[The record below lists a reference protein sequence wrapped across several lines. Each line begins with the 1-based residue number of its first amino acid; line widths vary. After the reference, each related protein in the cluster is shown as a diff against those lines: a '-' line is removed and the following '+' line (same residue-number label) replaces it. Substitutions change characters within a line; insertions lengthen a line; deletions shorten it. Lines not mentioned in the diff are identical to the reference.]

1 MKAIKKM
8 MVAVLLSL
16 SMVVSFVPM
25 NVFAVEAVDIWDG
38 TADTSWYVG
47 HEVDSEYHI
56 TTAEQLAGLAQLV
69 NGNILFKDKTIYLDN
84 DLDLSGHQWISIGN
98 GSNFSQYFGGT
109 FDGQYH
115 KIMNLYHHYTGED
128 LTRNGLFGVISSG
141 GIVKNLM
148 VTNAD
153 IVSNDCSL
161 LAGILADW
169 VNGGIVENCYTS
181 GKIEN
186 NVGDK
191 MLGGLIGQCTSSTQ
205 VKGCASNAIVIST
218 EPSED
223 SGDTVGGL
231 IGQWENSVSS
241 SQIIDCWFGGSVSCQ
256 NINSAV
262 GGILGANFDFN
273 GNPGVIIKNCMVAT
287 KNINCAEPGNITW
300 VAAVAV
306 ANITN
311 CIWPD
316 RALDDPDNNHSAIVK
331 LVVDWDA
338 GTASADPNFDQSIC
352 GRESSNFSSANVL
365 TDLRNNASTG
375 IEWVVGI
382 NHPTFIWDK
391 LNILADYTKVDE
403 AVANA
408 KKIDTNLYSNY
419 SIVEDA
425 INAVDHAKS
434 KQEQT
439 TVDGYADAINKAISE
454 LKYKDADYT
463 KVNEAK
469 AKVPSDLSIY
479 TDETVKALK
488 DALALVE
495 EGKNITEQTTVDG
508 YADAINKAIEGLVKK
523 NISYKVIEG
532 EGETFVKESG
542 KDISIRIDHEYTE
555 NVKVEVD
562 DQEVDKVHYKV
573 TKGSTIITFDDMYL
587 NTLAVGTHHV
597 KVTFEDGIATTTL
610 VIKEQ
615 TKDDNKK
622 NDSTSNNQA
631 TVNPTIKEETK
642 TTVKAENKQEVKKVK
657 TGDDEN
663 IIGVV
668 LLLIGSLVV
677 LTYIRK
683 KKIE

>member
-1 MKAIKKM
+1 MKAIKKIM
-8 MVAVLLSL
+8 DAVLLSL

-186 NVGDK
+186 DVGDK
-191 MLGGLIGQCTSSTQ
+191 MLGGLIGQCTWSTQ
-205 VKGCASNAIVIST
+205 VKGCASNATVIST

-223 SGDTVGGL
+223 SVDTVGGL
-231 IGQWENSVSS
+231 IGQWENSESS

-300 VAAVAV
+300 IAAVAV

-316 RALDDPDNNHSAIVK
+316 RALDDPDNNYNAIVK
-331 LVVDWDA
+331 LVVDWTA

-403 AVANA
+403 AIANA
-408 KKIDTNLYSNY
+408 KKIDANLYSNY
-419 SIVEDA
+419 SIVEDT

-434 KQEQT
+434 KQEQV
-439 TVDGYADAINKAISE
+439 TVDSYADAINKAISE

-463 KVNEAK
+463 KVNEVK
-469 AKVPSDLSIY
+469 AKVPSDLSVY
-479 TDETVKALK
+479 TDETVKTLK

-562 DQEVDKVHYKV
+562 NQEVDKVHYKV
-573 TKGSTIITFDDMYL
+573 TKGSTIFTFGDMYL
-587 NTLAVGTHHV
+587 NTLAVGIHHV

-610 VIKEQ
+610 LIKEQ
-615 TKDDNKK
+615 TKDDNNRK
-622 NDSTSNNQA
+622 DSTSNNQE
-631 TVNPTIKEETK
+631 TVKPV
-642 TTVKAENKQEVKKVK
+642 VKAENKQEVKKVK

-663 IIGVV
+663 IIGIA
-668 LLLIGSLVV
+668 LLLLGSLVV

-683 KKIE
+683 KKID